1 MLMFTDI
8 SKIELHL
15 INIRA
20 VLKTRVLLSICINVV
35 HSLYYSSFNPF
46 FMAKILTGGGVSA
59 IRGSIGGSVF
69 SVNANGSYVRN
80 RGNVANR
87 NTESQQLV
95 RARLSAVAMAWRNL
109 TEAQRQQWVTLA
121 LEYTYT
127 DNLGIS
133 SKLTGFQLFQ
143 KFNQSL
149 NQAGL
154 ATLSNAPILQTLQA
168 IEVVTA
174 SFDISSAIL
183 GISLLFL
190 PNEDRIVPENCSLIV
205 EATASLSSGVW
216 RPKRPQ
222 FRQIAVLPESTDM
235 ATAFAIPNYLT
246 IFGSYPAVGDN
257 YFVRLSLVSEL
268 SGERTTPIFVKGTVT
283 P

>member
-1 MLMFTDI
+1 
-8 SKIELHL
+8 
-15 INIRA
+15 
-20 VLKTRVLLSICINVV
+20 
-35 HSLYYSSFNPF
+35 
-46 FMAKILTGGGVSA
+46 MAKILTGGGVSA

-154 ATLSNAPILQTLQA
+154 ATLSNAPILQTLHHQ
-168 IEVVTA
+168 
-174 SFDISSAIL
+174 
-183 GISLLFL
+183 
-190 PNEDRIVPENCSLIV
+190 
-205 EATASLSSGVW
+205 W
-216 RPKRPQ
+216 
-222 FRQIAVLPESTDM
+222 
-235 ATAFAIPNYLT
+235 
-246 IFGSYPAVGDN
+246 
-257 YFVRLSLVSEL
+257 VR
-268 SGERTTPIFVKGTVT
+268 GC
-283 P
+283 